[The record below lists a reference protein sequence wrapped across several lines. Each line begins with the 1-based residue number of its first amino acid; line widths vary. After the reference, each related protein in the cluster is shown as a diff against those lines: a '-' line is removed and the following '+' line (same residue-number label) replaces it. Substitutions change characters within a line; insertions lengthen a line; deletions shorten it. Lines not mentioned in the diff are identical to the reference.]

1 MILELDSRENIEID
15 NPKKI
20 VDKLLLWAMGWG
32 IGANI
37 STNQMKDFQEG
48 LSEIFTADISP
59 RGSLFEY
66 YFTLAKG
73 DGEFVAWEDIIPQFN
88 YSPEMSYFEL
98 VVPTSDTVCYS
109 WFLEKNI
116 TLL

>member
-1 MILELDSRENIEID
+1 MILELDQRDNLENDNAKKTIE
-15 NPKKI
+15 KM
-20 VDKLLLWAMGWG
+20 LLWSMGWG
-32 IGANI
+32 IGATI
-37 STNQMKDFQEG
+37 STLQIREFQEG
-48 LSEIFTADISP
+48 LSEIFPADISP

-66 YFTLAKG
+66 YFTIGKG
-73 DGEFVAWEDIIPQFN
+73 EGEFIAWQDIIPEFN
-88 YSPEMSYFEL
+88 YAVEMSYFEL